1 MDMTERVCICV
12 YDIQYIGLKAWDILR
27 LSVSVDE
34 ILVPSHFIQLSVY
47 FFNHFLPKGKTVTS
61 YQSIH
66 TSPVCLLTN

>member
-47 FFNHFLPKGKTVTS
+47 F
-61 YQSIH
+61 
-66 TSPVCLLTN
+66 

>member
-34 ILVPSHFIQLSVY
+34 SLVPSHFKQLSIY
-47 FFNHFLPKGKTVTS
+47 FKSLFTKGKNGHFIPVYS
-61 YQSIH
+61 Y
-66 TSPVCLLTN
+66 